1 RPAPHS
7 PTPPHQLAARPRP
20 TRSASDRAPR
30 PELRQPM
37 GVAVVGGLVFSQLI
51 TLFITPVLYLLFEK
65 TTRKSAALTPQTEAQ

>member
-1 RPAPHS
+1 M
-7 PTPPHQLAARPRP
+7 
-20 TRSASDRAPR
+20 RAPR
-30 PELRQPM
+30 GHMWGALRFGVGGGAGAELRQPM